1 MMLLTHSLLL
11 SFLLP
16 LTTVPTAMANQAGYC
31 RWIDSGAGHN
41 SPHHANYTYYC
52 DAVAKPFNDSHV
64 VFDCSSLRVATWGF
78 AGPSTL
84 EIAAPCAPITGYS
97 PVCAQQL
104 ARNRAMGADS
114 HIALAG
120 LRLQILGRLP
130 GQRRAPSRQAHV
142 QLLLLQRKR

>member
-1 MMLLTHSLLL
+1 MNREIKPILQLYTIVSNTVPIAPKSALIFEAAMMLLTHSLFL

-16 LTTVPTAMANQAGYC
+16 LTTVPAAMANQAGYC

-84 EIAAPCAPITGYS
+84 EIGGRNARPAWAMLRDG
-97 PVCAQQL
+97 VQQ
-104 ARNRAMGADS
+104 R
-114 HIALAG
+114 
-120 LRLQILGRLP
+120 P
-130 GQRRAPSRQAHV
+130 RR
-142 QLLLLQRKR
+142 